1 MSTLKKLSDTV
12 RGLLNRKD
20 AQLPGFLG
28 NLSGTV
34 RADDANNVYVTLFG
48 GEVRVVYNGKVPNVP
63 RLPVIIGY
71 APGSNQ
77 LQILGARDVFTR
89 PPYPEV
95 PPHALLHTFPGVDTI
110 PIRGEQF
117 LPGLVT
123 PAGGVT
129 VKVYGFLYQL
139 ADGWHVVPTQTV
151 DLSAH
156 VPSDG
161 ALYVLLQV
169 DNTGA
174 ITLTDGT
181 AVDTREELGFDDIPA
196 SDPDQLVVAAIK
208 LYNSQTELIFT
219 ATDTDIVDLR
229 WGRGVNIGASAITVA
244 DAGGYFAGANV
255 EAVLQELGLDGRS
268 FATTVTAMG
277 TTTLNATSPTVQM
290 FTGTSLHT
298 VDLPDTSTIFTSKK
312 FHIINRSTQVVS
324 VRSSTGVSLLLLGP
338 GTDNVFTCTSTA
350 DNLATSWKWST
361 TSEDALAFTDI
372 GTADSS
378 TTKHGLL
385 RKLSGVATE
394 FINGVGNWVALTASD
409 IVSGTFD
416 AARLP
421 APTTTTLGGVKRNT
435 GSAGQYVTGID
446 SAGALEYD
454 TPAGGGGGAWGSI
467 TGTLSAQT
475 DLQSALD
482 AKVALSGN
490 ETVAGVKTFSSSPII
505 PDEAYDATAWNGS
518 LEPPTKNAVRDKIE
532 SMGAGDWV
540 LISDSVLGASAAN
553 FDLTSIPGTYKHLHI
568 DYSLRSDRAA
578 ATDRIKVVINNDT
591 GSNKYESILYF
602 WYHTSTWGTTTIGN
616 TTFAE
621 ASFVCAASALV
632 NSFGGGFINFV
643 DYANTTNLKLFQTR
657 GGQMQSTTIKPE
669 IYDGMA
675 VWRDTAAIT
684 RITISPEFGSNW
696 VAGSRVT
703 LYGKK

>member
-1 MSTLKKLSDTV
+1 MSTFQDLAKTFEKLFKT
-12 RGLLNRKD
+12 RKD
-20 AQLPGFLG
+20 LELPAFLG

-34 RADDANNVYVTLFG
+34 KADDANHVYVTLLPS
-48 GEVRVVYNGKVPNVP
+48 GEVRTVYNGKVPNVP

-71 APGSNQ
+71 SNKSNQ
-77 LQILGARDVFTR
+77 FEILRARDVYVT
-89 PPYPEV
+89 PAYPEV

-129 VKVYGFLYQL
+129 VKVYGFSYQL

-169 DNTGA
+169 DDSGA
-174 ITLTDGT
+174 VTLTDGT

-196 SDPDQLVVAAIK
+196 SDPDQYVVAAIK

-229 WGRGVNIGASAITVA
+229 WGRAVNIAALIHA
-244 DAGGYFAGANV
+244 A
-255 EAVLQELGLDGRS
+255 
-268 FATTVTAMG
+268 
-277 TTTLNATSPTVQM
+277 
-290 FTGTSLHT
+290 
-298 VDLPDTSTIFTSKK
+298 
-312 FHIINRSTQVVS
+312 
-324 VRSSTGVSLLLLGP
+324 
-338 GTDNVFTCTSTA
+338 TA
-350 DNLATSWKWST
+350 DTAP
-361 TSEDALAFTDI
+361 EDTDEF
-372 GTADSS
+372 GFWDSV
-378 TTKHGLL
+378 TGLL
-385 RKLSGVATE
+385 NRITWANIKATLKTY
-394 FINGVGNWVALTASD
+394 FDTLYVALT
-409 IVSGTFD
+409 G
-416 AARLP
+416 
-421 APTTTTLGGVKRNT
+421 N
-435 GSAGQYVTGID
+435 
-446 SAGALEYD
+446 
-454 TPAGGGGGAWGSI
+454 
-467 TGTLSAQT
+467 QT
-475 DLQSALD
+475 I
-482 AKVALSGN
+482 
-490 ETVAGVKTFSSSPII
+490 AGVKTFSSDPII
-505 PDEAYDATAWNGS
+505 PDEAYDATAWNGN

-532 SMGAGDWV
+532 SMGSGDWV

-553 FDLTSIPGTYKHLHI
+553 FDLTSIPATYKHLHI
-568 DYSLRSDRAA
+568 DYSLRSDRVAA
-578 ATDRIKVVINNDT
+578 SDRIKVVINNDT

-602 WYHTSTWGTTTIGN
+602 WYHTSTWGTTTIGS

-621 ASFVCAASALV
+621 ASFVCAASALA